1 MNSFSR
7 SLHGWYG
14 TNARVNQPLICSH
27 LPSPHLCGPM
37 FWHLSCI
44 STVQLRHG
52 VLANA
57 SVSARLVRLW
67 KMPHP
72 ASKILT
78 SKKWLWGTWNFSSS
92 RWKQV
97 LDLLLPQVSYKNDG
111 FSEGFS
117 LTLQLSS
124 RKQFCNWVGWVRID
138 LLKISEH
145 SENLIDFPAAI
156 AYVE

>member
-14 TNARVNQPLICSH
+14 ANARVSQPLICSH

-37 FWHLSCI
+37 FWHPSCI
-44 STVQLRHG
+44 GAVHLRHC
-52 VLANA
+52 VLSNA
-57 SVSARLVRLW
+57 SASARLVRLW
-67 KMPHP
+67 EMPHP

-92 RWKQV
+92 SQTKAGPGFAI
-97 LDLLLPQVSYKNDG
+97 PQVSYATDG
-111 FSEGFS
+111 FREGFLLS
-117 LTLQLSS
+117 PQLRT

-138 LLKISEH
+138 LLKISERL
-145 SENLIDFPAAI
+145 ENSIGFPE